1 MIVSIPDHCL
11 SIYFDCVCPCS
22 SVVLTLRR
30 MPFFSIK
37 VANKNSGFL
46 KFYVRSKQVNF
57 LHFSYLRLEVC
68 QSWTLLPM
76 RVDCSIL
83 RERNGT
89 KLQ

>member
-22 SVVLTLRR
+22 SVVLTLLR

-57 LHFSYLRLEVC
+57 FTFFLSQTRSMSVLDFAPNDSGL
-68 QSWTLLPM
+68 
-76 RVDCSIL
+76 
-83 RERNGT
+83 
-89 KLQ
+89 